1 MKLLIVDDEP
11 LARSALIQLCSRSA
25 DVDVVG
31 EAESGVAAIDAADKL
46 RPDVMLLD
54 VGLPDMSGFDV
65 LRVAR
70 SERRPLGIMVTA
82 HSDHAATAFAAG
94 ALDYLVKPVS
104 AGRFAESIERA
115 RQRVAPTGSRGAQI
129 LLQPQPVHDNHAISG
144 PAFKLLIGEREH
156 RLYPI
161 NAETVDYIESDGNYV
176 TLRSGNAKYIS
187 RDSLKRLAAELAE
200 FGFIRIERSL
210 LVNIRAV
217 VYVEPVGR
225 GTFAFTLSSG
235 ACLHSSASYRDSI
248 LRVLPMRRFSGRRL
262 PRSETISGDRLQ
274 AAGIFSRTAEER

>member
-11 LARSALIQLCSRSA
+11 LARSALIQLCDRST

-31 EAESGVAAIDAADKL
+31 EAECGVAAIDAADKL

-54 VGLPDMSGFDV
+54 VGLPDMTGFDV
-65 LRVAR
+65 LRVAG

-82 HSDHAATAFAAG
+82 HADHAATAFEAG
-94 ALDYLVKPVS
+94 ALDYLIKPVS
-104 AGRFAESIERA
+104 ADRFAQSIERA
-115 RQRVAPTGSRGAQI
+115 RQRVEPPGNQRHERA
-129 LLQPQPVHDNHAISG
+129 LLPPQPAHDNHGISG
-144 PAFKLLIGEREH
+144 SALKLLIGEREH
-156 RLYPI
+156 RLYPM

-187 RDSLKRLAAELAE
+187 RDSLKRLSAELAE

-217 VYVEPVGR
+217 SYLEPVGR

-235 ACLHSSASYRDSI
+235 TCLHSSASYRDSI
-248 LRVLPMRRFSGRRL
+248 LRILPMRRFSGRRV
-262 PRSETISGDRLQ
+262 
-274 AAGIFSRTAEER
+274 SR

>member
-11 LARSALIQLCSRSA
+11 LARSALIQLCTRSA

-31 EAESGVAAIDAADKL
+31 EAGSGVAAIDAADKL

-54 VGLPDMSGFDV
+54 VGLPDMTGFDV

-82 HSDHAATAFAAG
+82 HADHAATAFEAG

-104 AGRFAESIERA
+104 ADRFAQSMERA
-115 RQRVAPTGSRGAQI
+115 RQRVEAPGKRDEQT
-129 LLQPQPVHDNHAISG
+129 LLQPQPAQDNHANPGS
-144 PAFKLLIGEREH
+144 AFKLLIGEREH
-156 RLYPI
+156 RLYPMS
-161 NAETVDYIESDGNYV
+161 ADTVDYIESDGNYV

-187 RDSLKRLAAELAE
+187 RDSLKRLSADLAE

-217 VYVEPVGR
+217 LYVEPVGR

-235 ACLHSSASYRDSI
+235 TCLHSSASYRDSI
-248 LRVLPMRRFSGRRL
+248 LRILPMRRFSGRRV
-262 PRSETISGDRLQ
+262 
-274 AAGIFSRTAEER
+274 SR

>member
-11 LARSALIQLCSRSA
+11 LARSALIQLCNRTA
-25 DVDVVG
+25 DLDVVG
-31 EAESGVAAIDAADKL
+31 EAESGVAAIDAAGKL

-82 HSDHAATAFAAG
+82 HADHAAAAFELG
-94 ALDYLVKPVS
+94 AVDFLVKPVG
-104 AGRFAESIERA
+104 AARFAQSMERA
-115 RQRVAPTGSRGAQI
+115 RQRVAPGATGS
-129 LLQPQPVHDNHAISG
+129 
-144 PAFKLLIGEREH
+144 AFKLLIGEREH
-156 RLYPI
+156 RLYPM
-161 NAETVDYIESDGNYV
+161 NADSVDYIESDGNYV
-176 TLRSGNAKYIS
+176 TFRSGTAKYIS
-187 RDSLKRLAAELAE
+187 RDSLKRLSADLEGHAFL
-200 FGFIRIERSL
+200 RIERSL

-235 ACLHSSASYRDSI
+235 ACLHSSASYRDAI
-248 LRVLPMRRFSGRRL
+248 LRILPMRRFSGRRMA
-262 PRSETISGDRLQ
+262 RRETISDDR
-274 AAGIFSRTAEER
+274 A